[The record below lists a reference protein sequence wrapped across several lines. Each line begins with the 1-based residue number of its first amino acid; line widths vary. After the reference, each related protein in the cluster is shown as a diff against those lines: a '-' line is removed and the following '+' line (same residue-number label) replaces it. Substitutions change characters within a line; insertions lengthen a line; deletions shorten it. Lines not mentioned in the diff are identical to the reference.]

1 MSDLEE
7 FDVVVVGAGP
17 AGMSAALYAT
27 RFGLKTIIYEKGLVG
42 GQIATTDAIENYPG
56 FKEVG
61 GMELVNKMKEQVEH
75 QGAKISYKE
84 VINFKEFQGK
94 VKVNLNDS
102 EVIAKTL
109 IFTGGSFPR
118 KLGVLGEKEF
128 ENKGIHYCALCDGPF
143 YKGREVAVIGGGDS
157 ALKEAIPLA
166 RMTKK
171 VYIIHRRDEFRSKD
185 AWARKIKEILNIE
198 VILNTEVKE
207 FKGDKFLEKLVL
219 YNNKTKKTSE
229 LAVSGSFTY
238 IGHIPGTKNFDFKKN
253 ENGYI
258 IVDENKETSIRN
270 VFAAGDCVAGSLA
283 QIATS
288 VGEGVT
294 AATKAFARIEGEI

>member
-1 MSDLEE
+1 MPDLKEY
-7 FDVVVVGAGP
+7 DVVVVGAGP

-27 RFGLKTIIYEKGLVG
+27 RFGLNTIIYEKGLVG

-75 QGAKISYKE
+75 QGAKIEYKE
-84 VINFKEFQGK
+84 VINFKEHENKIK
-94 VKVNLNDS
+94 VTLNDG
-102 EVIAKTL
+102 EVISKTL

-118 KLGVLGEKEF
+118 KLGIPGEKEF

-143 YKGREVAVIGGGDS
+143 YKGKEVAVIGGGDS
-157 ALKEAIPLA
+157 ALKESIPLS

-185 AWARKIKEILNIE
+185 AWARKIKEIPNIE

-207 FKGDKFLEKLVL
+207 FKGEKFLEKLVL
-219 YNNKTKKTSE
+219 YNNKTKENSE

-238 IGHIPGTKNFDFKKN
+238 IGHIPGTKNFDFEKN

-258 IVDENKETSIRN
+258 IVDKNKETSIKN
-270 VFAAGDCVAGSLA
+270 VFAAGDCVVGSLA